1 MPKTESLAD
10 WRPGAGLDTLQ
21 LRATLMAR
29 IRRFFHERGVLEVDT
44 PLLATAATTD
54 PAIESFHT
62 RYSGPAAAAGR
73 PLFLGTSPEF
83 FMKRLLA
90 AGSGP
95 IYQLAHVC
103 RNGEYGVRHNPEFM
117 MLEWYRPG
125 FDHHALMDEID
136 ALLAE
141 VLDGIVDYPGARRIT
156 YRDWFVEGAGLD
168 PWLDTT
174 TALRQFAAE
183 RLGEENLPALDEAD
197 RDGWLDL
204 IVTHWLEPRCE
215 HPAQFVYDYPSSQA
229 SLARVREGQYPVAE
243 RFELYLDGV
252 ELANG
257 FHELTDASEQ
267 QQRFE
272 ADNHRRVQRGQA
284 EMPVDTALIAA
295 LRHGLPDCSGVALG
309 FDRLLMFAA
318 GAASI
323 DEVMPF
329 GLSRV

>member
-1 MPKTESLAD
+1 MD
-10 WRPGAGLDTLQ
+10 WRPGAGHDALR
-21 LRATLMAR
+21 LRATLMTR

-44 PLLATAATTD
+44 PLLSSAATTD

-62 RYSGPAAAAGR
+62 RYTGPAAAAGR
-73 PLFLGTSPEF
+73 PLYLCSSPEF

-125 FDHHALMDEID
+125 FDQHALMDEID
-136 ALLAE
+136 DFLVE
-141 VLDGIVDYPGARRIT
+141 VLDGLVDYRGARRIS
-156 YRDWFVEGAGLD
+156 YRDWFFEGTGLD
-168 PWLDTT
+168 PWTEDTA
-174 TALRQFAAE
+174 ALRQFAAE
-183 RLGEENLPALDEAD
+183 QLGEENLPVLDEAD

-204 IVTHWLEPRCE
+204 IVTHWLEPRAD
-215 HPAQFVYDYPSSQA
+215 HPAQFIYDYPSSQA
-229 SLARVREGQYPVAE
+229 SLARVREGEYPVAE
-243 RFELYLDGV
+243 RFEMYLGSV

-267 QQRFE
+267 RQRFE
-272 ADNHRRVQRGQA
+272 AENRRRVQRGQA
-284 EMPVDTALIAA
+284 EMPVDTALIGA
-295 LRHGLPDCSGVALG
+295 LAHGLPDCSGVALG
-309 FDRLLMFAA
+309 FDRLLMHAA

-323 DEVMPF
+323 DDVMPF

>member
-1 MPKTESLAD
+1 ML
-10 WRPGAGLDTLQ
+10 R

-29 IRRFFHERGVLEVDT
+29 IRRFFHEREVLEVDT

-54 PAIESFHT
+54 PAIESFNT
-62 RYSGPAAAAGR
+62 RYTGPLAAASR
-73 PLFLGTSPEF
+73 PLYLCSSPEF

-103 RNGEYGVRHNPEFM
+103 RNGEYGARHNPEFM

-125 FDHHALMDEID
+125 FDHHALMDEVD
-136 ALLAE
+136 SLLAE
-141 VLDGIVDYPGARRIT
+141 VLDGITGYPGARRIP
-156 YRDWFVEGAGLD
+156 YRDWFIEGVGLD

-174 TALRQFAAE
+174 AALRDFAAKQ
-183 RLGEENLPALDEAD
+183 LGEAHLPTLGEDD
-197 RDGWLDL
+197 RDSWLNL
-204 IVTHWLEPRCE
+204 IVTHWLEPGCK
-215 HPAQFVYDYPSSQA
+215 HPAQFVYDYPSTQA

-243 RFELYLDGV
+243 RFELYLGGV

-257 FHELTDASEQ
+257 FNELTDASEQ
-267 QQRFE
+267 FQRFE
-272 ADNHRRVQRGQA
+272 ADNRHRAQRGQA

-295 LRHGLPDCSGVALG
+295 LGHGLPDCSGVALG

-323 DEVMPF
+323 SDVMPF
-329 GLSRV
+329 GLSRA